1 MPVTDACIEADPRR
15 RRILEATVDSVS
27 KHGYANS
34 SIREITRQAGVSS
47 ATFHA
52 LFESK
57 QDALVAVLA
66 ETACRTREIVRTAF
80 ASGSSWTDG
89 VCLALQRLLEFFA
102 AEPDLARVIFVE
114 AQVAG
119 PQVMSEVQGHLRDH
133 ASCLVAPAEEEQ
145 LANSEAPGNFT
156 DQVLGAIYFAIYGS
170 VVEGSTERL
179 PDLLPEL
186 VEIALLPNIGPER
199 TAATLQAHRSRS

>member
-1 MPVTDACIEADPRR
+1 MTNASIEANPRR
-15 RRILEATVDSVS
+15 RRILEATVDRVS

-57 QDALVAVLA
+57 QDALVAVLS
-66 ETACRTREIVRTAF
+66 ETACRTREITRTAF
-80 ASGSSWTDG
+80 ESGPSWTDG

-102 AEPDLARVIFVE
+102 AEPDLARVTFVE

-119 PQVMSEVQGHLRDH
+119 PQVMSEVQSHLRDH
-133 ASCLVAPAEEEQ
+133 ANCLVAPSVEQ

-186 VEIALLPNIGPER
+186 VEIALLPHIGPER